1 MRDGEQR
8 AGHRPPRLPRR
19 QSGGHRDLVR
29 LLQEDQP
36 LRKQEEE
43 RAAAEIVEV
52 ANTCVTR

>member
-43 RAAAEIVEV
+43 RAAAEIIEV